1 VCSSD
6 LTIAG
11 RTFSETDLAATAT
24 AMTKVR
30 TAGMDFAANKPKD
43 MKIELNTVINQAMAR
58 KVWPD
63 QNPIGKTLKFGLITY
78 RVVGIV
84 GDTKPFRL
92 EGRPMSQV
100 YFGLP
105 FILGDQPQQ
114 LSVMVQGMGEPTRLA
129 GTLRSTVLALD
140 SSLAV
145 FKVATVP
152 DMIATS
158 MNATTFQT
166 FLLVLFAGLALLLAS
181 VGIYGVLAYVVKQRM
196 NEIGIRMALGASRG
210 NVLWMVMRH
219 GLVLT
224 VIGIAAGLAGTFAAV
239 NLLSNLL
246 YGVKSTDP
254 ATFVAVSTVLGV
266 VAMTACMVPAFRATR
281 VDPILA
287 LRYE

>member
-1 VCSSD
+1 
-6 LTIAG
+6 
-11 RTFSETDLAATAT
+11 
-24 AMTKVR
+24 
-30 TAGMDFAANKPKD
+30 
-43 MKIELNTVINQAMAR
+43 
-58 KVWPD
+58 
-63 QNPIGKTLKFGLITY
+63 
-78 RVVGIV
+78 
-84 GDTKPFRL
+84 
-92 EGRPMSQV
+92 MSQV